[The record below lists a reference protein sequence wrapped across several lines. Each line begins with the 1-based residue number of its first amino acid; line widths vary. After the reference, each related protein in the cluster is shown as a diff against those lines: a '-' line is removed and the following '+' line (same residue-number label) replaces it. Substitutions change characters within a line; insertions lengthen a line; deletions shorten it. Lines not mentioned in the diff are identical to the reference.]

1 MKLIRLLSNY
11 SSSLLFEEYQFLAF
25 KIQNLMRY
33 QLLSDI
39 LFSLWWCIVF
49 PFDVKIVSESPQSIL
64 KRFIKPY
71 DIESLG
77 LVKLIELLDRDIRN
91 LRLSICILKAK
102 KKSIFPEKITF
113 TIFVLFKPMYTYL
126 FCYHISITW
135 KALSNLSGKRSH
147 GTKKNPFSWHE
158 WGYHIIVEKQALYY

>member
-1 MKLIRLLSNY
+1 MSISCLQDSKSYDISAPFGY
-11 SSSLLFEEYQFLAF
+11 TIFFVVC
-25 KIQNLMRY
+25 
-33 QLLSDI
+33 I
-39 LFSLWWCIVF
+39 LFS
-49 PFDVKIVSESPQSIL
+49 FDGKIESESPQSIL

-71 DIESLG
+71 DIENLG

-102 KKSIFPEKITF
+102 KESIFPEKITF
-113 TIFVLFKPMYTYL
+113 TIFVLFKPVYTYL
-126 FCYHISITW
+126 FFCYHISITW
-135 KALSNLSGKRSH
+135 KALSKLSGKRSH